1 MTTLHITLSKPQMLW
16 KICKK
21 PIQLNLMFKFMKNIA
36 ALLLFVALVFNC
48 STLLF
53 AQNAQQ
59 YALLGNFRLQ
69 SGQVIENC
77 QIGYRAYGTLNA
89 DKSNAI
95 LVPTWFSGTSAQLK
109 SAYQSLIDSTK
120 FYIILV
126 DALGNGVSSSPSN
139 SKKQRDKKFPHITI
153 TDMVNAEY
161 KMLTEVLKI
170 NHLHTVM
177 GTSMGGMQTFQ
188 WVVSYP
194 TFMDRAVSIAGTP
207 KQGFHDLLGWTAELT
222 PIEAAKNK
230 KEEQEAMKTVGL
242 IHAINL
248 FSPAYRNAQKDD
260 FKAFAEKETT
270 NYAKINAQDWAAQL
284 RAMLGHDIYTT
295 TPKEQMKDRIKA
307 KMLIIYANQDMMV
320 TPQTSMEFADLLQCE
335 RMELKSNCGHLA
347 PSCEGAEMAKM
358 IRAFLVK

>member
-1 MTTLHITLSKPQMLW
+1 MYEINLLKTIIYCMK
-16 KICKK
+16 KIS
-21 PIQLNLMFKFMKNIA
+21 F
-36 ALLLFVALVFNC
+36 ALLLCFSFLSFSVAV
-48 STLLF
+48 F
-53 AQNAQQ
+53 AQNTLQ
-59 YALLGNFRLQ
+59 YASLGDFQLE
-69 SGQVIENC
+69 SGQVLKDC
-77 QIGYRAYGTLNA
+77 KVAYRTYGMLNA
-89 DKSNAI
+89 DKSNII

-139 SKKQRDKKFPHITI
+139 SKKQKDKKFPQISI
-153 TDMVNAEY
+153 ADMVKAEY

-170 NHLHTVM
+170 NHLHTVI

-194 TFMDRAVSIAGTP
+194 NFMDRAVSVVGTP
-207 KQGFHDLLGWTAELT
+207 KQGFNDLLSWTAELT

-242 IHAINL
+242 IHGINL
-248 FSPAYRNAQKDD
+248 FSPSYRNAQKDD
-260 FKAFAEKETT
+260 FKAFLAKEIA

-284 RAMLGHDIYTT
+284 RAMIGHDIYKT
-295 TPKEQMKDRIKA
+295 TPKEQIKDRIKA
-307 KMLIIYANQDMMV
+307 KMLIIYATQDMMV
-320 TPQTSMEFADLLQCE
+320 TPQTSMELADLLQCE

-347 PSCEGAEMAKM
+347 PSCEGVEMAKV
-358 IRAFLVK
+358 IRTFLVK